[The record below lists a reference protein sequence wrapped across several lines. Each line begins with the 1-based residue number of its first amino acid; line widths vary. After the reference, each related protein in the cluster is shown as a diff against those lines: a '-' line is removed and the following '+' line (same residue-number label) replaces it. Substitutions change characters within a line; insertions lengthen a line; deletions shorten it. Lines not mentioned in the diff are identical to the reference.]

1 MFQTLP
7 FSEVWAGYRRWEHR
21 MPAKPPARLARRVS
35 GLVEILNGFDAVI
48 LDNFGV
54 LSLGEPA
61 ILQGAAALAAIRA
74 TGMPLRILTNDGA
87 KGIDAMLT
95 GHRGR
100 GYAFSA
106 EEIVPGYRLLKQALD
121 AHSIQ
126 RPWGVIGLHPLP
138 ETDLTAPMIPLTSDG
153 IDRLGDVGGFVLL
166 DAGEWRA
173 SDQARLIEALA
184 GDPRPVIVCN
194 PDLTAPYPDHL
205 SIEPGWSAHLL
216 ADATG
221 VEPVF
226 LGKPFGDIYDVAL
239 RDLGDIPRERV
250 IAVGDTPHTDV
261 LGAHA
266 AGIKSLL
273 VETGFTRGHDA
284 IALMREA
291 EIMADFVAA
300 TV

>member
-1 MFQTLP
+1 MIQTLS
-7 FSEVWAGYRRWEHR
+7 FSEAWAGYRRWEGR
-21 MPAKPPARLARRVS
+21 MPAKPPARMARRVS
-35 GLVEILNGFDAVI
+35 GLAEILDGFEVVI

-61 ILQGAAALAAIRA
+61 IPEGAAALATIRA
-74 TGMPLRILTNDGA
+74 AGKPLRILTNDGA
-87 KGIDAMLT
+87 KGIDAMLA

-100 GYAFSA
+100 GYDFRG
-106 EEIVPGYRLLKQALD
+106 EEIVPGYRLLKEALQE
-121 AHSIQ
+121 HPIQ
-126 RPWGVIGLHPLP
+126 RPWGVIGLTPLP
-138 ETDLTAPMIPLTSDG
+138 EADLTDPMIPLTGAG
-153 IDRLGDVGGFVLL
+153 INRIAEVGGVVLL
-166 DAGEWRA
+166 DAGDWREA
-173 SDQARLIEALA
+173 DQDRLIKAMAE
-184 GDPRPVIVCN
+184 DPRPAIVCN
-194 PDLTAPYPDHL
+194 PDLTAPYPEDL

-221 VEPVF
+221 AEPVF
-226 LGKPFGDIYDVAL
+226 LGKPFPDIYDIAL

-273 VETGFTRGHDA
+273 VETGFTRSHDA
-284 IALMREA
+284 MALMRKA
-291 EIMADFVAA
+291 GIMADFVAA